1 MNKVV
6 VNDPKFMVWF
16 LKRKSRIKFLS
27 MAVRHDFFKRNKDIR
42 RYIAKWFFFDVVN
55 ILPRLAE
62 LLCKNY
68 RMLSIGKASK
78 LAQLLLT
85 REPVNRN
92 YKSVFEAY
100 CQDYRFQRLYKSE
113 CFWGLR
119 CYNWKFTFPKTTMYC
134 VDQNGIVRFNSTV
147 GMTDKTIINRKQTIR
162 EIDDAMDYIEK
173 VTNSKKIKKNE

>member
-1 MNKVV
+1 
-6 VNDPKFMVWF
+6 
-16 LKRKSRIKFLS
+16 

-42 RYIAKWFFFDVVN
+42 LYIAKWFFFEHVDIV
-55 ILPRLAE
+55 PRLS
-62 LLCKNY
+62 LLLSTNY
-68 RMLSIGKASK
+68 KIVSFGKAAK
-78 LAQLLLT
+78 LVQLLLL
-85 REPVNRN
+85 REPVDGN

-100 CQDYRFQRLYKSE
+100 CHDYRFQRLYKSE

-147 GMTDKTIINRKQTIR
+147 GMTDKSIINRKQTIG